1 MAVRKKSK
9 VAPKVKNVPSKAP
22 VKSSGAWYENKKY
35 VGSLIAGVLVMLVL
49 MTFLHTLVFRDSVS
63 SDFSVKFV
71 KRITAMDS
79 GSGPFQPG
87 GIAFFGED
95 KLAVSDTVTKRILVF
110 DKAEGKFLRFLGEEI
125 SNEERDEIRQNKKA
139 PPENAFVGLGGL
151 CSVDDNFVYA
161 IDDQPCIL
169 KGYGENFKP
178 ADPVSLRDLGCY
190 GPRSVNY
197 TGKNFLVSD
206 TGGHRIL
213 SVNRDSKVELSM
225 GKHGDGNGEL
235 NNPVDVAVDS
245 KGNYV
250 VADFDNK
257 RVQIFNAKGKNVK
270 TIKLGSRPS
279 GVALFSDGRIL
290 VLSQEGNFVRVY
302 KDNGKMIGTMREVK
316 NEVAFTSFMSAR
328 VDKDGTIYLVG
339 SDTIV
344 AVKEDNGK

>member
-1 MAVRKKSK
+1 
-9 VAPKVKNVPSKAP
+9 
-22 VKSSGAWYENKKY
+22 
-35 VGSLIAGVLVMLVL
+35 

-161 IDDQPCIL
+161 IDDQTCIL

-197 TGKNFLVSD
+197 TGKNFLVSIPGD
-206 TGGHRIL
+206 TGSCRH
-213 SVNRDSKVELSM
+213 RDSKLSCPWEAWRRERGVEQP
-225 GKHGDGNGEL
+225 GGCR
-235 NNPVDVAVDS
+235 VDS

-250 VADFDNK
+250 VATSTTSAFRSSTRRARREDHQ
-257 RVQIFNAKGKNVK
+257 V
-270 TIKLGSRPS
+270 GSRPS
-279 GVALFSDGRIL
+279 VWRSSRMGGSWCSRKKATSCGFTRI
-290 VLSQEGNFVRVY
+290 
-302 KDNGKMIGTMREVK
+302 T
-316 NEVAFTSFMSAR
+316 AR
-328 VDKDGTIYLVG
+328 
-339 SDTIV
+339 
-344 AVKEDNGK
+344 